1 MSIASYNSDK
11 VKLQESITKV
21 YQTINHVNED
31 TSPREAIKDETKRLF
46 QREEVIFRMVGTIA
60 VVAIL
65 VTVHRISG

>member
-21 YQTINHVNED
+21 YETINHVNMD
-31 TSPREAIKDETKRLF
+31 TSQHEAIKDETKRLF

-65 VTVHRISG
+65 VTVHRISD